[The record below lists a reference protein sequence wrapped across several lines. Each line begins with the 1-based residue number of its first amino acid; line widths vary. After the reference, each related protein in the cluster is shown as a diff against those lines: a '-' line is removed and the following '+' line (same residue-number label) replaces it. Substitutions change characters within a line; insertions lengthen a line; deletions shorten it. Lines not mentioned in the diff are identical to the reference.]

1 MVTTTGFCS
10 AMRADVSDVWD
21 GIYAHPFIK
30 ELEAGTLPDRKFKFY
45 FTQNYQYIQAVV
57 GAMATAAGNAPDRES
72 RDLCLDLAV
81 ISREKAGEQLEWAA
95 ELAGDVP
102 TQMAPA
108 NHAYTRHVMTLA
120 HGGAVDVLTGLLP
133 CPWTYDEFAHDIH
146 SRLTQPVAI
155 RWLEWWAGEEHNE
168 LVERMISVIDRLT
181 DDVSKAKRDELA
193 DAFLTS
199 SRYEYMFWDM
209 AYNEQGWP
217 I

>member
-1 MVTTTGFCS
+1 M
-10 AMRADVSDVWD
+10 
-21 GIYAHPFIK
+21 
-30 ELEAGTLPDRKFKFY
+30 
-45 FTQNYQYIQAVV
+45 
-57 GAMATAAGNAPDRES
+57 
-72 RDLCLDLAV
+72 
-81 ISREKAGEQLEWAA
+81 
-95 ELAGDVP
+95 
-102 TQMAPA
+102 
-108 NHAYTRHVMTLA
+108 
-120 HGGAVDVLTGLLP
+120 
-133 CPWTYDEFAHDIH
+133 
-146 SRLTQPVAI
+146 AI